1 MMELLSDIYA
11 VVMTLLVITMVIGC
25 VVIWGMMLI
34 DKHQEESFDE
44 KYRRTRKHEG
54 YKPRR

>member
-1 MMELLSDIYA
+1 MIEILSDIYA

-25 VVIWGMMLI
+25 LVLWGMMLI
-34 DKHQEESFDE
+34 DKRQEESFDE

-54 YKPRR
+54 YKSGR